1 MAGVR
6 REVAAAGPSAAG
18 LCQSKGPLGSLGPD
32 RGAGGA
38 AYPKGAASF
47 PLELPLFLLKCLI
60 NSLKLGFELQSLRPG
75 WTTPLNTV
83 FGKRRQADLLSLRP
97 A

>member
-38 AYPKGAASF
+38 AYPKGVLSFFSSGTASVLAQVSYQF
-47 PLELPLFLLKCLI
+47 SETRL
-60 NSLKLGFELQSLRPG
+60 
-75 WTTPLNTV
+75 
-83 FGKRRQADLLSLRP
+83 
-97 A
+97 